1 MPTTPRPSSRS
12 LSRGS
17 FESVPRENF
26 LALLIGPATLRL
38 MPANTAHSQSA
49 ILERVVRPARTGMTR
64 AAARSLLQLKFS
76 PADQRRMSRLLA
88 AAQAD
93 KLTPAQAAELENYRN
108 VGRMVDLV
116 QSQARQSLAQR

>member
-1 MPTTPRPSSRS
+1 
-12 LSRGS
+12 
-17 FESVPRENF
+17 
-26 LALLIGPATLRL
+26 
-38 MPANTAHSQSA
+38 
-49 ILERVVRPARTGMTR
+49 MTR